1 MDQKSMELLRHS
13 MTTPISPQHWSE
25 YPHQHPRLC
34 SAPTRDG
41 SQPRTIVLRQKTSP
55 GLGSTGKPLP
65 QGWESTQDNS
75 QKSENLPQ
83 IGALPSPWAQ
93 VTYLHVVVPVKAMTH
108 TKCPEKKHFK
118 KRRTASLKCNFL
130 WTLGMVFIIVWIM
143 YHGH

>member
-1 MDQKSMELLRHS
+1 MVSNIQVRNFQFSS
-13 MTTPISPQHWSE
+13 VTC
-25 YPHQHPRLC
+25 RLC
-34 SAPTRDG
+34 
-41 SQPRTIVLRQKTSP
+41 L
-55 GLGSTGKPLP
+55 
-65 QGWESTQDNS
+65 
-75 QKSENLPQ
+75 SENLSAPYTDLSEDIVKAEDIRHVLTLQ
-83 IGALPSPWAQ
+83 YSTPRAQ